1 MGKIGKDGRQ
11 GEQGESVST
20 HDLAKILFPTYSA
33 CTVYLI
39 GLHFHGYILYIISHN
54 GLWLYK
60 AQYVSPA
67 YLPAHHSL
75 GVCNL
80 TMWCDLRVNK
90 ESQDHQDNKDSG
102 ECL

>member
-39 GLHFHGYILYIISHN
+39 GASFPWIHSVHN
-54 GLWLYK
+54 
-60 AQYVSPA
+60 QS
-67 YLPAHHSL
+67 
-75 GVCNL
+75 
-80 TMWCDLRVNK
+80 
-90 ESQDHQDNKDSG
+90 
-102 ECL
+102 